1 MKRVFLAVFAFVIFN
16 FLIAL
21 LHLWLFKTSVP
32 FIAWIT
38 VSLHVVLLIIFPYK
52 KFFRMGAGGKNN
64 ASYIAIG
71 MIAMTLTGCTSC
83 NRVSPNY
90 EGVLMTNYGRN
101 GKSDFAAATGSQGI
115 LGPGSELY
123 QVPMFEQ
130 KADPAEVV
138 LTAKDAGVFTV
149 DPSLTYQAIRG
160 KGVDIIFN
168 YKHVGIDNQETIM
181 DNIEGSVLNALV
193 TNAYREEARSYSTDS
208 LMNNLNAFE
217 TGVELRL
224 KKDFEA
230 KFFTLTS
237 LTSGLKPPK
246 SMGEAI
252 ERRNNAKQQAE
263 QVKNEL
269 QVAEMNLQKARI
281 DAEANRVRAA
291 GLDPKVLQEQWIE
304 AIRNTTNK
312 VIITDGRTPIILGQ

>member
-1 MKRVFLAVFAFVIFN
+1 MKRTSTTIAFC
-16 FLIAL
+16 LLLGSAL
-21 LHLWLFKTSVP
+21 
-32 FIAWIT
+32 FIQ
-38 VSLHVVLLIIFPYK
+38 S
-52 KFFRMGAGGKNN
+52 
-64 ASYIAIG
+64 
-71 MIAMTLTGCTSC
+71 CSC

-101 GKSDFAAATGSQGI
+101 GKSDFKSVTGSQGI

-130 KADPAEVV
+130 KADPPEVV
-138 LTAKDAGVFTV
+138 ITAKDAGVFTV

-160 KGVDIIFN
+160 KGADIIFN
-168 YKHVGIDNQETIM
+168 YKHVGIGDVETIM
-181 DNIEGSVLNALV
+181 DNIEAGILNALV
-193 TNAYREEARSYSTDS
+193 VNAYREEARGFSTDS

-217 TGVELRL
+217 QAVEARL
-224 KKDFEA
+224 KKDFEG
-230 KFFTLTS
+230 KFFTLTA

-269 QVAEMNLQKARI
+269 EVARMNLEKARI
-281 DAEANRVRAA
+281 EAEANKVKAT
-291 GLDPKVLQEQWIE
+291 GLEPRVLQEQWID
-304 AIRNTTNK
+304 AIRNTKNK
-312 VIITDGRTPIILGQ
+312 VIITDGRTPIILN